1 MENTPRYE
9 RNSTEKVTEACRL
22 LFKHRTKSART
33 LLLMSIKTVKERTRK
48 QHMRRRED
56 RDVNYKKNNKY
67 NMTYGQ
73 GPNGAQTRKR
83 QFFYKQLADVIESV
97 TGAATIACGLNLT

>member
-22 LFKHRTKSART
+22 LFKHRTISART

-48 QHMRRRED
+48 
-56 RDVNYKKNNKY
+56 
-67 NMTYGQ
+67 
-73 GPNGAQTRKR
+73 
-83 QFFYKQLADVIESV
+83 
-97 TGAATIACGLNLT
+97 